1 MENIINDKRLGK
13 EDRIL
18 HVIKIA
24 KGLFISQG
32 YSATSTA
39 QIARESGIAE
49 VTLFRYFP
57 TKRELFEAVIKPLVG
72 FNGGPLPLVK
82 EGISQ
87 VDEPFEKQNIFKI
100 FHKKIQFAKKE
111 RELVR
116 LVIVESQHQPDLAGE
131 FNPVANTSG
140 QLRDF
145 LLVTGLNE
153 ETSQVIVNLIM
164 GLMLMI
170 VFTPRYD
177 EQTIDVTV
185 QLIESQIWQ
194 LLNKV

>member
-1 MENIINDKRLGK
+1 MKKITTDKRLSK

-24 KGLFISQG
+24 KGLFIDQG

-39 QIARESGIAE
+39 QIARESEIAE
-49 VTLFRYFP
+49 ITLFRYFP
-57 TKRELFEAVIKPLVG
+57 TKRELFEAIIKPLVDFEG
-72 FNGGPLPLVK
+72 VK
-82 EGISQ
+82 MTHQ
-87 VDEPFEKQNIFKI
+87 NTEPFVKANIFEI
-100 FHKKIQFAKKE
+100 LHKKIYFAKQE

-116 LVIVESQHQPDLAGE
+116 LVIIESQHQPDLAGQ

-145 LLVTGLNE
+145 LLGTGINQ

-164 GLMLMI
+164 GLMLTI
-170 VFTPRYD
+170 IFTPRYD
-177 EQTIDVTV
+177 EASINLTAKI
-185 QLIESQIWQ
+185 IESQIKCFF
-194 LLNKV
+194 NNA

>member
-1 MENIINDKRLGK
+1 MENITKNKRLAK

-24 KGLFISQG
+24 KGLFLSQG

-39 QIARESGIAE
+39 QIARESEIAE
-49 VTLFRYFP
+49 ITLFRYFS
-57 TKRELFEAVIKPLVG
+57 TKRELFEAVIKPLVDFEEVTMTRPNNEPSARQDI
-72 FNGGPLPLVK
+72 FNIL
-82 EGISQ
+82 
-87 VDEPFEKQNIFKI
+87 
-100 FHKKIQFAKKE
+100 HKKIRFAKQE

-116 LVIVESQHQPDLAGE
+116 LVIVESLHQPDLAGE

-140 QLRDF
+140 RLRDF
-145 LLVTGLNE
+145 LLGTGLNE

-177 EQTIDVTV
+177 ERAIDVTAK
-185 QLIESQIWQ
+185 LIESQIMR
-194 LLNKV
+194 LINNA